1 MVAPK
6 ANPAVGWLFFFFFIT
21 QESSGLLKG
30 ALIHHPYGLA
40 TT

>member
-6 ANPAVGWLFFFFFIT
+6 ANPAVGWLFFIT